1 MLRALR
7 LKFADPDLARKL
19 LNTGNIALAFDDN
32 REKYWSIGLR
42 GEGQNRLGNL
52 LMQVRDE
59 LGAKP
64 GSD

>member
-1 MLRALR
+1 
-7 LKFADPDLARKL
+7 

-64 GSD
+64 GGD